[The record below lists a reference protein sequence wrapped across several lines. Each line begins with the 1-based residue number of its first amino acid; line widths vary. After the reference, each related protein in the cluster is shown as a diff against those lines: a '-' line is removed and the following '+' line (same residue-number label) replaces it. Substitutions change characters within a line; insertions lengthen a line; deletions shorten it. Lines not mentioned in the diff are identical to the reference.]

1 MEKQV
6 TEIREGLKELRET
19 EERNSLAVQ
28 QALDVYEEL
37 KEKVREDEHEYGP
50 ALLNCKTDQSD
61 RKEFTQFVTLNTS
74 GDPVEAREVLD
85 KAEKHTY
92 EVEALMKK
100 FHRCMRSSIP
110 LSLNNLKK
118 SVILTR
124 N

>member
-50 ALLNCKTDQSD
+50 ALLNCKTDQDD

-100 FHRCMRSSIP
+100 FHHCMKISIR

-118 SVILTR
+118 SVILMR

>member
-1 MEKQV
+1 M
-6 TEIREGLKELRET
+6 RET

-50 ALLNCKTDQSD
+50 ALFELQKQIKVIE
-61 RKEFTQFVTLNTS
+61 KEFTQFVTLNTS